1 MTFFYNVAFKDQVYL
16 LGPQEVGQLDDRING
31 RVAGKRMKK
40 KKVTV
45 VESSESE
52 ESDGEGGDQRS
63 YNDLKCNVC
72 LLKYSATSKNR
83 SPRILTNCGHTVCFG
98 CIKNLTASQK
108 VVRCPFCKKRT
119 NLPNGAVNKLRK
131 NYAIIG
137 LVEEMNR
144 EKNEI
149 PQLP

>member
-1 MTFFYNVAFKDQVYL
+1 
-16 LGPQEVGQLDDRING
+16 
-31 RVAGKRMKK
+31 MKE
-40 KKVTV
+40 KKVIV

-83 SPRILTNCGHTVCFG
+83 SPRILANCGHTVCFG
-98 CIKNLTASQK
+98 CIKNITASQK

-119 NLPNGAVNKLRK
+119 NMPHGTVKKLPK

-137 LVEEMNR
+137 LIEEMNK

-149 PQLP
+149 S